1 MRAFKQGDSMRVTAD
16 ERDIDAFTDRL
27 PASGLRGLRS
37 VSAIF
42 EHNGDLVDLYTNGR
56 YGAGRFDGG
65 ALDALLEDMQE
76 YGKRRISGTAR
87 QNPGLVVADEILR
100 QLGGSNRLKAMVGA
114 HSFRGDRNSLT
125 FNLKARAK
133 RGIRII
139 KIVLDPSDTYNVEF
153 WSVAP
158 VKKVAEYEDVYAE
171 GLLQLIERET
181 GLALRLNPVGRKT
194 VRFTKVAPNSWVVKT
209 PMGSMYHVTHYTSP
223 VMARAWGGEWVAEG
237 SVAHTKIVANSMA
250 ELRALLERH

>member
-1 MRAFKQGDSMRVTAD
+1 MRAFKQGSAMRVTAD
-16 ERDIDAFTDRL
+16 ERDVSDFMDRW
-27 PASGLRGLRS
+27 PASGLGGLRS

-42 EHNGDLVDLYTNGR
+42 ERNGDLVDLYTNGR

-65 ALDALLEDMQE
+65 DLSALLRDMQK
-76 YGKRRISGTAR
+76 YGKRRISVR
-87 QNPGLVVADEILR
+87 QNPDLVVADEILR

-133 RGIRII
+133 RGIRVI